1 MTHVPY
7 LIGAYSVFVV
17 VLAWDYLATH
27 LRIRRELRLAR
38 QRAERAQARPASR
51 DDATTELSR

>member
-1 MTHVPY
+1 MTHLPY
-7 LIGAYSVFVV
+7 IVGAYAVFAV
-17 VLAWDYLATH
+17 VLGWDYLATA

-51 DDATTELSR
+51 DDASTELSR